1 MFDFGQR
8 LLRLRKEH
16 GLSQKELAQRIQVSK
31 STLANYENDMGF
43 PSLPVAEDMADA
55 FNVSLD
61 YLACG
66 EKAKIITARNLK
78 AVKAI
83 FIEFENSQSVVEIHL
98 EMSHSDLAVR
108 VGHFCSYTYFP
119 ITCANMLDSRNT
131 TVYIINTN

>member
-8 LLRLRKEH
+8 LVRLRKEH
-16 GLSQKELAQRIQVSK
+16 GLSQKELAQKIQVSK

-43 PSLPVAEDMADA
+43 PSLSVAEDMADV

-78 AVKAI
+78 DDQIQLITELIQEMASPGASGYRLSVQQQDLIARI
-83 FIEFENSQSVVEIHL
+83 IEQFL
-98 EMSHSDLAVR
+98 K
-108 VGHFCSYTYFP
+108 
-119 ITCANMLDSRNT
+119 
-131 TVYIINTN
+131 

>member
-78 AVKAI
+78 DDQIQLITELVQEMASPDANG
-83 FIEFENSQSVVEIHL
+83 FRLSARQQDLLARLIEQFL
-98 EMSHSDLAVR
+98 R
-108 VGHFCSYTYFP
+108 
-119 ITCANMLDSRNT
+119 
-131 TVYIINTN
+131 